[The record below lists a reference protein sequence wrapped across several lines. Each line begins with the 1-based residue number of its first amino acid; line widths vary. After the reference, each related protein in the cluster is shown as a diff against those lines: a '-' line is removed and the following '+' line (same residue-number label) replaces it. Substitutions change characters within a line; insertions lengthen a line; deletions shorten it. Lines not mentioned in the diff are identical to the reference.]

1 MCRQG
6 TGTPVNRSPVYA
18 RAWNWL
24 RISHRRAGHRPV
36 SVFLQVLQ
44 SIIYFSSNLQ
54 DGLGVAQNA
63 GPDPHV
69 MP

>member
-1 MCRQG
+1 MFWQG
-6 TGTPVNRSPVYA
+6 TGTPVNCSPVYA
-18 RAWNWL
+18 RIWNWL
-24 RISHRRAGHRPV
+24 CISRHRAGKRLV

-54 DGLGVAQNA
+54 DGLGVVQNV

>member
-1 MCRQG
+1 MFWQG

-18 RAWNWL
+18 HVWNRL
-24 RISHRRAGHRPV
+24 HISHHRAGKRLV

-54 DGLGVAQNA
+54 DGLGVVQNA
-63 GPDPHV
+63 GPDLHV